1 MTSVMLFDYPLD
13 FWHFF
18 LNKVPNRDSIFTMF
32 DTPVLLNQTSD
43 CNKLGVILV
52 VLLKGNPLDTSES
65 TVIASFV

>member
-1 MTSVMLFDYPLD
+1 MRIFGI
-13 FWHFF
+13 FF
-18 LNKVPNRDSIFTMF
+18 NGVQNPDSIFAMF